1 MFGLLGLTR
10 LFKKKKLTIAPPI
23 VVASKIKKKQVDAV
37 KDVAKKKLKIK
48 RKIVQKRYGG

>member
-10 LFKKKKLTIAPPI
+10 FLKKKKLRIATP
-23 VVASKIKKKQVDAV
+23 VVMASKVKDKQVDAV
-37 KDVAKKKLKIK
+37 KKVAKNKLKIK